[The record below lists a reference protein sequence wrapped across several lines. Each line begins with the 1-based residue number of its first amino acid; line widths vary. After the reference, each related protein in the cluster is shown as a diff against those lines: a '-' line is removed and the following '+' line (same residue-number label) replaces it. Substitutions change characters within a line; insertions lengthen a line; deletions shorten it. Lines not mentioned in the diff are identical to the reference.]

1 MLPHSSHLHHTPS
14 GQLLCNRRCQDVP
27 LGCLAVSAALLLLW
41 SAVFIGVP
49 LTESWRWHKWSYIGP
64 TVVAHVVALCFALL
78 QLITA
83 AGLLRFEEADPQ
95 AAQGGNKVWRFTRVC
110 CGPRHFVLVPAIL
123 KCLVLFNTLGLVV
136 AATILMS
143 SGRWY
148 SYVGALLCVVCALV
162 GLVFICLKLL
172 NKLVAVTS
180 EERSLVDPRI
190 DALSEQLRAMAQ
202 QQTVLVEMMQA
213 QQAGVGPVL
222 AAQGTADH
230 ALPPKS
236 TRGRARVDPVG
247 ADP

>member
-14 GQLLCNRRCQDVP
+14 GQLLCGGTSRQRRL

-49 LTESWRWHKWSYIGP
+49 FTESWNRWSYIGP

-78 QLITA
+78 QLFTA
-83 AGLLRFEEADPQ
+83 VGLLRFEEVDPQ
-95 AAQGGNKVWRFTRVC
+95 AAQGGSKVWRFTRAC

-143 SGRWY
+143 SGWWY
-148 SYVGALLCVVCALV
+148 SVVGALLCVVCALV

-172 NKLVAVTS
+172 NKLIAVTS

-236 TRGRARVDPVG
+236 TGGRARVDPVG

>member
-1 MLPHSSHLHHTPS
+1 M
-14 GQLLCNRRCQDVP
+14 
-27 LGCLAVSAALLLLW
+27 SAALLLLW
-41 SAVFIGVP
+41 SAIFIGVSF
-49 LTESWRWHKWSYIGP
+49 TKDSS

-78 QLITA
+78 QLVTA

-95 AAQGGNKVWRFTRVC
+95 AAQGGNKVWRFTRAC

-148 SYVGALLCVVCALV
+148 SVVGALLCVVCALA

-172 NKLVAVTS
+172 NKLIAVTS

-236 TRGRARVDPVG
+236 TGGRARVDPVG